1 LFPHKIFQYS
11 VVKFHTGHREKLKIQ
26 SSANS
31 HRGVGPPYGPE
42 AVLSV
47 VYL

>member
-1 LFPHKIFQYS
+1 MVTYYF
-11 VVKFHTGHREKLKIQ
+11 TTEDTENTEKNLKIK
-26 SSANS
+26 SSVNS

-47 VYL
+47 V